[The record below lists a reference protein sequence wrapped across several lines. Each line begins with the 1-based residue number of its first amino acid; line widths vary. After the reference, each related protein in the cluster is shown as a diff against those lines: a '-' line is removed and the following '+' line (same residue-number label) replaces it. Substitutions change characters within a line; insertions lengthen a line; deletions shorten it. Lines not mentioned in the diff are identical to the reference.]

1 MLTHPSNKLLTS
13 ELNFWDAGSAHV
25 SVEMQA
31 LSKSH
36 CTFGAADVPVA
47 FISLQDGH
55 FACFIFQEPRGLGLS
70 FAHFILEIF
79 PSSTFLKQP
88 QDKVS
93 ALEDEA

>member
-1 MLTHPSNKLLTS
+1 MQ
-13 ELNFWDAGSAHV
+13 DQHV
-25 SVEMQA
+25 SVEKQA

-36 CTFGAADVPVA
+36 CSAADVPVA

-55 FACFIFQEPRGLGLS
+55 FACFFFQEPRVLGLS

-79 PSSTFLKQP
+79 PSSAFLKQP